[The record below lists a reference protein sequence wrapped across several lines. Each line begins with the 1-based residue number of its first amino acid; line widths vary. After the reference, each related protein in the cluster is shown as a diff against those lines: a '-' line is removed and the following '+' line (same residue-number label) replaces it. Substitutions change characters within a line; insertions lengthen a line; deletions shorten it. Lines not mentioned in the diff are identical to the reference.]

1 MSESQILHK
10 ISNDIEF
17 LKDQMLNL
25 QRDISE
31 INADLHRL
39 RPEYREKVEKILE
52 KGVFETY
59 SSFDDLRHE
68 IGYNNSAL
76 P

>member
-17 LKDQMLNL
+17 LKDQITNL

-31 INADLHRL
+31 INADIHRL
-39 RPEYREKVEKILE
+39 RPEYRAKVEKKLKE
-52 KGVFETY
+52 GVFETY

-68 IGYNNSAL
+68 IEDV
-76 P
+76 